1 MTENWKWYAGW
12 NDEEFHSGPF
22 DTREEAIKALDGL
35 RGFIIEARKIPIKL
49 SSYFDAEY
57 FLEVTEEDACDL
69 SNPDGDQIFNVPKE
83 ALVGLQVWVRA
94 AIDQW
99 QEVNNLV
106 FESWAFNESRNLER
120 IDGLDI

>member
-22 DTREEAIKALDGL
+22 DTREEAIKELDGL
-35 RGFIIEARKIPIKL
+35 RGFIIEARKTPIKL

-57 FLEVTEEDACDL
+57 FLEVTEEDAADL
-69 SNPDGDQIFNVPKE
+69 SNPDGDLIFDVSK
-83 ALVGLQVWVRA
+83 AQMVGLQDLVRA

-106 FESWAFNESRNLER
+106 FESWAFNESRNLEQ
-120 IDGLDI
+120 IDGLSI

>member
-1 MTENWKWYAGW
+1 MTETWKWYAGS
-12 NDEEFHSGPF
+12 NGEEFHSGPF

-35 RGFIIEARKIPIKL
+35 NGFVIEARKTPIKL

-57 FLEVTEEDACDL
+57 FREVTEEDACDL
-69 SNPDGDQIFNVPKE
+69 SNPDGDSIFNVSKAQME
-83 ALVGLQVWVRA
+83 DLQVRVRA

-106 FESWAFNESRNLER
+106 FEPWAFTASRNLEKV
-120 IDGLDI
+120 DGLNI